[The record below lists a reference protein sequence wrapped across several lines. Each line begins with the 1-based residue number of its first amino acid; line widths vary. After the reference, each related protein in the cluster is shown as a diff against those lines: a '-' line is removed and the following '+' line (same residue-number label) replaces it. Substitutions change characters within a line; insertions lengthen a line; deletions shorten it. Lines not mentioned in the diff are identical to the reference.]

1 MLERAAKFSAPA
13 LVLWSLFVWV
23 NRLRN
28 MRADGE
34 GIGLERNDESIR
46 EVEGGFNVDEARL
59 IAVALA
65 VLFVAASLWAIR
77 SAYGLW
83 RDGASD
89 PLTCVSGAVLALA
102 LANLV
107 VWPIRAYGILGSDE
121 WTGAFKAVHTLLAVI
136 SVVLGIL
143 VLFHRYGRAGNSRS
157 VHHSQSVADP
167 V

>member
-1 MLERAAKFSAPA
+1 MVQRAARFSAPA
-13 LVLWSLFVWV
+13 IVLWSLFVWG

-34 GIGLERNDESIR
+34 GIGLVRNDELVS
-46 EVEGGFNVDEARL
+46 ETEGRFNVDEPRVV
-59 IAVALA
+59 AVLLA
-65 VLFVAASLWAIR
+65 VFFIAAALWAIR

-89 PLTCVSGAVLALA
+89 PLTCVTGAVLALA
-102 LANLV
+102 AAGLV
-107 VWPIRAYGILGSDE
+107 VWPVRAYGILGSDE
-121 WTGAFKAVHTLLAVI
+121 WSGAFKAVHTLLAVI
-136 SVVLGIL
+136 SVVLGLL

-157 VHHSQSVADP
+157 VRNSQSVADP